1 MSGSAPVAASGSGSE
16 RRPSFT
22 SGGEVFREIQRDVEA
37 VLARKGI
44 RTRALIQPHLKTVIA
59 VLLPIIGWIVL
70 MTTSPGVLLGIA
82 CLLVVGLGAMLVAF
96 CVQHDANH
104 GASFRSR
111 RINRIVGFSADA
123 MLGFSSYAWR
133 IKHNVAHHTYTNV
146 DNYDDDISQVP
157 FARLLPVQSSKPWY
171 RLQHFYIWP
180 MYSLMVLRMQAFGDI
195 AALVRG
201 RIGRSRVRMPRGWDL
216 AGIVSGK
223 LVYIGWAIV
232 IPLLIYPWWV
242 VVIAYVGVAMVVGLV
257 TATTFQLAHCVDEA
271 VYRSDDELGDGET
284 VWAVHQ
290 IESTVDF
297 CPRNPVLTWVLGG
310 LNYQIEH
317 HLFPRLPHTLYPQIA
332 GIVRSRAERHG
343 VRYTCQPSLWRALCS
358 HASHVREMGRRG
370 EPAEIEMG

>member
-1 MSGSAPVAASGSGSE
+1 MSAPVPVAARDGGNG

-37 VLARKGI
+37 VLSRKGI
-44 RTRALIQPHLKTVIA
+44 RARALFQLHLKTVIA
-59 VLLPIIGWIVL
+59 LSLPVIAWVVL
-70 MTTSPGVLLGIA
+70 MTASPGLVLGIA
-82 CLLVVGLGAMLVAF
+82 CLVVLALGAMLVAF

-104 GASFRSR
+104 GASFGSR
-111 RINRIVGFSADA
+111 RINRIFGFSADA

-133 IKHNVAHHTYTNV
+133 VKHNVAHHTYTNV
-146 DNYDDDISQVP
+146 DAYDDDISQVP
-157 FARLLPVQSSKPWY
+157 LARLLPAQSSKPWY

-180 MYSLMVLRMQAFGDI
+180 MYSLMVLRMQAFGDV
-195 AALVRG
+195 AALLRG
-201 RIGRSRVRMPRGWDL
+201 RIGRSKLRMPRGWDL
-216 AGIVSGK
+216 VGIVGGK
-223 LVYIGWAIV
+223 LVYVSWAIV
-232 IPLLIYPWWV
+232 IPLLVYPWWV
-242 VVIAYVGVAMVVGLV
+242 VVIAYISVAMIVGLV

-271 VYRSDDELGDGET
+271 NYRSSDELEDGET
-284 VWAVHQ
+284 IWAVHQ

-332 GIVRSRAERHG
+332 AIVRARAEGHG

>member
-1 MSGSAPVAASGSGSE
+1 MSGPVPVAARDGGK
-16 RRPSFT
+16 RPSFT

-37 VLARKGI
+37 VLSRKGI
-44 RTRALIQPHLKTVIA
+44 RARALFQLHLKTVIA
-59 VLLPIIGWIVL
+59 LSLPVIAWVVL
-70 MTTSPGVLLGIA
+70 MTASPGLVLGIA
-82 CLLVVGLGAMLVAF
+82 CLIVLSLGAMLVAF

-104 GASFRSR
+104 GASFGSR
-111 RINRIVGFSADA
+111 RINRIFGFSADA

-133 IKHNVAHHTYTNV
+133 VKHNVAHHTYTNV
-146 DNYDDDISQVP
+146 DAYDDDISQVP
-157 FARLLPVQSSKPWY
+157 LARLLPAQSSKPWY

-180 MYSLMVLRMQAFGDI
+180 MYSLMVLRMQAFGDV

-201 RIGRSRVRMPRGWDL
+201 RIGRSKLRMPRGWDL
-216 AGIVSGK
+216 AGIVGGK
-223 LVYIGWAIV
+223 LVYLSWAV
-232 IPLLIYPWWV
+232 VVPLLVYPWWV
-242 VVIAYVGVAMVVGLV
+242 VLVAYISVAMIVGLV

-271 VYRSDDELGDGET
+271 NYRSSDELEDGET

-332 GIVRSRAERHG
+332 GIVRARAEGHG

>member
-1 MSGSAPVAASGSGSE
+1 MSGSTPIAAGAIGSE
-16 RRPSFT
+16 RRPSFA

-37 VLARKGI
+37 VLSRKGI
-44 RTRALIQPHLKTVIA
+44 RTRALVQLHLKTVIA
-59 VLLPIIGWIVL
+59 LSLPVLAWIVL
-70 MTTSPGVLLGIA
+70 MTASPGLVLGLA
-82 CLLVVGLGAMLVAF
+82 CLVVLALGAMLVAF

-104 GASFRSR
+104 GASFGSR
-111 RINRIVGFSADA
+111 RINRIFGFSADA

-133 IKHNVAHHTYTNV
+133 VKHNVAHHTYTNV
-146 DNYDDDISQVP
+146 DAYDDDISQVP
-157 FARLLPVQSSKPWY
+157 LARLLPAQSSKPWY

-180 MYSLMVLRMQAFGDI
+180 MYSLMVLRMQAFGDV

-201 RIGRSRVRMPRGWDL
+201 RIGRSKLRMPRGWDL
-216 AGIVSGK
+216 VGIVGGK
-223 LVYIGWAIV
+223 LVYVSWAVV
-232 IPLLIYPWWV
+232 IPLLVYPWWV
-242 VVIAYVGVAMVVGLV
+242 VVVAYVGVAMVVGLV

-271 VYRSDDELGDGET
+271 TYRSSDELEDGAT

-332 GIVRSRAERHG
+332 GIVRARAERHG